1 MSNEE
6 RFSNINEENIICE
19 DIILIPINE
28 DHIELIRQ
36 WRNAEN
42 LKKTFL
48 SNQYIT
54 KETQAIWYEKYKNNR
69 QDKMFIISYENEAV
83 GTIAL
88 YNIDYNSNCAEF
100 GRLLIGEVE
109 KRGKS
114 IGVKATKTLCNYG
127 FQKLKL
133 DKIIIEVF
141 KDNLYSINSN
151 KKVGFEVKCERN
163 FMGRRLLIME
173 LENK

>member
-6 RFSNINEENIICE
+6 RFINIKKENIICE

-28 DHIELIRQ
+28 NHIELIRE
-36 WRNAEN
+36 WRNEEN
-42 LKKTFL
+42 LRSTFFN
-48 SNQYIT
+48 NQYIT
-54 KETQAIWYEKYKNNR
+54 KEAQAIWYEKYKR
-69 QDKMFIISYENEAV
+69 DKNDMMFIISYENESI
-83 GTIAL
+83 GTVAL
-88 YNIDYNSNCAEF
+88 YNIDYNSNSAEF
-100 GRLLIGEVE
+100 GRLLIGKTE

-114 IGVKATKTLCNYG
+114 IGAKATKALCNYG